1 MITHPRSDEIL
12 DALAMWIESIGPKL
26 AGRDAFLARVAVN
39 AVNLVKREQ
48 AKGAEME
55 AGQIARMAQLLKH
68 QGSYEELNK
77 ELSLAI
83 REGKIDPLDKTL
95 LAHLR
100 ASAEEQIK
108 IDNPKYVPEPK
119 R

>member
-1 MITHPRSDEIL
+1 MITHPRSDELL

-26 AGRDAFLARVAVN
+26 PGRDAFLARVAVN

-55 AGQIARMAQLLKH
+55 QGQVERMAQILKH
-68 QGSYEELNK
+68 SGSYEALN
-77 ELSLAI
+77 EALCLAI
-83 REGKIDPLDKTL
+83 RDGKIDPLDKNL

-100 ASAEEQIK
+100 ASAEEQIA